1 VTASIVESDDTI
13 EHEIRIAAGPDIV
26 FGYLTDPNLLLR
38 WKGLKAELN
47 PKPGGIYQV
56 QMNDRDVMRGEYV
69 EVTPYSRVVFTM
81 GWEASS
87 TLPPGKSTVEI
98 DLIPEGNNTAPSRS
112 SDRGTGPARPRLG
125 PLPRTSPGRRGRVR
139 ARRGPLAPTLSHDSA
154 PGITSEQTLIPLA
167 TTRCPGT
174 LCPQNGWYSP
184 GEWKRSTR

>member
-56 QMNDRDVMRGEYV
+56 RMNDRDVMRGEYV

-98 DLIPEGNNTAPSRS
+98 DLIPEGNNTLLRLRH
-112 SDRGTGPARPRLG
+112 RGLPIAERDQHGQGWDHYLARLQG
-125 PLPRTSPGRRGRVR
+125 AAAGSEPGVDPWLQR
-139 ARRGPLAPTLSHDSA
+139 
-154 PGITSEQTLIPLA
+154 
-167 TTRCPGT
+167 
-174 LCPQNGWYSP
+174 
-184 GEWKRSTR
+184 